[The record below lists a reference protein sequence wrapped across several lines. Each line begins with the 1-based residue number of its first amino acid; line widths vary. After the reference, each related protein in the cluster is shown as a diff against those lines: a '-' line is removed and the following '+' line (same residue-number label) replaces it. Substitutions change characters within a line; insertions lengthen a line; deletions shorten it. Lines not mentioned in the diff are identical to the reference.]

1 MITKIISRSIIPYFL
16 DFFKCSTTIQAMK
29 ALILAGG
36 FATRLW
42 PLCENRAKPL
52 LLLDGKTILAHIL
65 EKIPAEMEA
74 ILLTNSKFFADFQQ
88 ELEKLGRTNVE
99 IFCEDAY
106 SDGQKLGALGALSAV
121 SREKNIEETILVLA
135 GDNIL
140 PGLEIEQLFCADDEA
155 KIVAREVSSLHE
167 ARKFGVLEIKDGRV
181 INFAEKPAKPT
192 SKIVSTGFMAIGKDL
207 LPILHDFAKKSP
219 DALGGIFPEL
229 LKRKKKVLAEVVASD
244 WFDIGSFETYLDAH
258 QKLQT
263 TPLKIHKSGLKD
275 SGNAPSLDLKILKSR
290 EISKSREI
298 FHKFELNNSKHI
310 PSSNLK
316 KISNKFSGKVF
327 IGENC
332 VIEDCKLHNVIIY
345 PNTTLKNCHISQS
358 VIDENCHLEGL
369 DLNRKLIRAG
379 TKQVF

>member
-65 EKIPAEMEA
+65 EKIPTEMEA
-74 ILLTNSKFFADFQQ
+74 ILLTNSKFFADFEK
-88 ELEKLGRTNVE
+88 ELKKLGRTNVE

-121 SREKNIEETILVLA
+121 SREKNINETILVLA

-140 PGLEIEQLFCADDEA
+140 PGLKIEQFFCADGEA

-167 ARKFGVLEIKDGRV
+167 ARKFGVLKIENGRV

-207 LPILHDFAKKSP
+207 LPILHNFAKKSP

-258 QKLQT
+258 QKLQKKDL
-263 TPLKIHKSGLKD
+263 LKNPPKSPFLKGD
-275 SGNAPSLDLKILKSR
+275 FHGKSR
-290 EISKSREI
+290 EISKSP
-298 FHKFELNNSKHI
+298 HLSSKKEGA
-310 PSSNLK
+310 NG
-316 KISNKFSGKVF
+316 NKFLGKVF
-327 IGENC
+327 IGANC